1 LPRPVLELAPPDWSE
16 YLRLFLPPGHKMAE
30 HVYAAVGFHDLGRTL
45 EYALWST
52 RHQAETCADAI
63 DRRLHAERL
72 QPDGRRQR
80 RHLIRARE
88 LSDGAINPSAQC
100 MVAADP

>member
-30 HVYAAVGFHDLGRTL
+30 HVTQPSASLILAGPWNTH
-45 EYALWST
+45 WST
-52 RHQAETCADAI
+52 RHQGETGADAI

-88 LSDGAINPSAQC
+88 FSDGHGGC
-100 MVAADP
+100 HLAACWSS